1 MSQLRDHDSSRMI
14 RPWLRNRRSRLAKYP
29 RFKQLKR
36 VAGLLSKLH
45 DVGCARDKAGQRE
58 LHFDDY
64 VLLVLL

>member
-1 MSQLRDHDSSRMI
+1 MAQESSVTPCKIPEVTAERLRG
-14 RPWLRNRRSRLAKYP
+14 
-29 RFKQLKR
+29 FKQLKR